1 MKPIFHSKAWLVE
14 VCLINAKSLDKEKKN
29 LCFWKPSNFI
39 LFITF
44 EPFHKL
50 ESNHLSIS
58 GKDYY
63 TFKRSQSCY
72 QHVVTN

>member
-1 MKPIFHSKAWLVE
+1 MKPIFHYKAWLVG
-14 VCLINAKSLDKEKKN
+14 VCFINAKSLDKEKNN

-50 ESNHLSIS
+50 KATAYPFQVKIIIHLKDPNPVIS
-58 GKDYY
+58 M
-63 TFKRSQSCY
+63 
-72 QHVVTN
+72 H